1 MPCMLVAPAQ
11 PAVPA
16 VLPPSSRR
24 VTGFGSGSA
33 AAFPWI
39 PRQPT
44 MGRIQYRPA
53 KQVTEALTAL
63 CTFGAFGTFGVA
75 LTRQRQRVSR
85 QCGDSPTFDTKFVVY
100 IEDTD
105 CFGVVFYAN
114 YFRFFQRALNELHLQ
129 GKENREKRAVI
140 VGVKQARYRSAA
152 KLGDVLSVQLW
163 LEEDAQHYQRWKVSS
178 VTDVECVSAELLVVP
193 ADQDFFSSRKWPA
206 FAGQPRAT
214 LVPAREEC
222 ASPPSVHDVL
232 RWFERSRSDFLGGPK
247 ALQEVMDL
255 GILVVV
261 ARIDDFE
268 YDTKL
273 LAGSDAVD
281 WEVRSVLDISRGKL
295 IFDERLVMQP
305 NSDDEVAIARAK
317 VTCVCIDATTRRITR
332 APKKLLELIK

>member
-1 MPCMLVAPAQ
+1 MVAAPVQ

-16 VLPPSSRR
+16 VPALPAPSIAR
-24 VTGFGSGSA
+24 VTAGCA
-33 AAFPWI
+33 AAAAAAATAFPWI
-39 PRQPT
+39 PRQPA
-44 MGRIQYRPA
+44 MGRIRCRPCRPG
-53 KQVTEALTAL
+53 KQLTAAAPCCAL
-63 CTFGAFGTFGVA
+63 VAF
-75 LTRQRQRVSR
+75 TRRERKRVSR
-85 QCGDSPTFDTKFVVY
+85 QCGDSPTFDTKFLVY

-114 YFRFFQRALNELHLQ
+114 YFRFFQRALNELHDLQ
-129 GKENREKRAVI
+129 GKENRAVI
-140 VGVKQARYRSAA
+140 VGVTQARYRSAA
-152 KLGDVLSVQLW
+152 KLGDVLTVQLW
-163 LEEDAQHYQRWKVSS
+163 LEEDAQHHQRWKVRS
-178 VTDVECVSAELLVVP
+178 VAEVECVSAELLVVH
-193 ADQDFFSSRKWPA
+193 AAQDFLSSRKWPA

-222 ASPPSVHDVL
+222 ASPPSIHDVL

-247 ALQEVMDL
+247 ALQQVMDL

-273 LAGSDAVD
+273 VYLGSDAVD

-295 IFDERLVMQP
+295 IFDERLIMQP
-305 NSDDEVAIARAK
+305 NSDYEVAIARAN

>member
-1 MPCMLVAPAQ
+1 MVAAPVQPAA
-11 PAVPA
+11 AVPA
-16 VLPPSSRR
+16 RIR
-24 VTGFGSGSA
+24 VPAGHASA
-33 AAFPWI
+33 AFRWI
-39 PRQPT
+39 ARQPG
-44 MGRIQYRPA
+44 MGRIQGRR
-53 KQVTEALTAL
+53 KQIAAAPTAL
-63 CTFGAFGTFGVA
+63 AFCMA
-75 LTRQRQRVSR
+75 LTRRERKRVSR
-85 QCGDSPTFDTKFVVY
+85 QCADSPTFDSKSLVY

-114 YFRFFQRALNELHLQ
+114 YFRFFQRALNELHDLQ
-129 GKENREKRAVI
+129 GKKKRDRAVI
-140 VGVKQARYRSAA
+140 VGVTQARYRNAA
-152 KLGDVLSVQLW
+152 KLGDVLTVQLW
-163 LEEDAQHYQRWKVSS
+163 LEEDAQHHQRWKVSS
-178 VTDVECVSAELLVVP
+178 VTDVECVSAELLVVHP
-193 ADQDFFSSRKWPA
+193 DQNFLSSRNWPA

-222 ASPPSVHDVL
+222 ASPPSMHDVL

-247 ALQEVMDL
+247 ALQQVMDL

-273 LAGSDAVD
+273 VNLGKSDRAVD

-295 IFDERLVMQP
+295 IFDERLIMQP

-317 VTCVCIDATTRRITR
+317 ITCVCIDATTRRITR